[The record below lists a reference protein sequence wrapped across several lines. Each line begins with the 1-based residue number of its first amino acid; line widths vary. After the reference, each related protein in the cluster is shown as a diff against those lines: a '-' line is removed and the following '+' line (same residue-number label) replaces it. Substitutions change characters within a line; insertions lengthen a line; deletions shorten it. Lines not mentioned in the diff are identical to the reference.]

1 MRSPRLRGLTSAITR
16 LNGLRMR
23 FPALALVCLGF
34 LALQAAAAV
43 SPISVVV
50 EQHSSTKLPKTKPGQ
65 SSQSNIAQHR
75 SLTIKLTNTSNDS
88 IDGVVVKYFFIGHDM
103 KDQKLKVLQHGERT
117 ASLTPR
123 KTEAVESEDAVN
135 TYTEAH
141 SEVSKSKG
149 GSRNN
154 LRGGTKVT
162 KVPASGQKVVGY
174 AVQAFIGNKL
184 EAEQYSEQSY
194 KKVVGESTP
203 SRSPQPAEKK
213 KVPPKKSPKKK

>member
-1 MRSPRLRGLTSAITR
+1 MNADFEHSSASIRDHLRFKKRCPFSVLRPCVVRL
-16 LNGLRMR
+16 
-23 FPALALVCLGF
+23 
-34 LALQAAAAV
+34 LQALDDL
-43 SPISVVV
+43 
-50 EQHSSTKLPKTKPGQ
+50 QHSSTKLPKTKPGQ

-88 IDGVVVKYFFIGHDM
+88 IDGVVVKYFFIGRDM

-117 ASLTPR
+117 ASLAPR

-149 GSRNN
+149 GARSN

-162 KVPASGQKVVGY
+162 KVLGY

-203 SRSPQPAEKK
+203 GLSQQPAEKK